1 MKAYFY
7 TLENFGEFD
16 FNENKVLSIETNNR
30 RFFLSLVKNL
40 KNIESDVREAAFYE
54 KDKLLALDKDYLLL
68 LDYFDTEPLTKTISG
83 KVLKKLS
90 AELDKSPEKFLEFS
104 SLIAKLYAFTL
115 TRLDE
120 TDIVFESDG
129 ERSFDEVLKLFSVSV
144 AQPRGDIFS
153 KILNLVEVAGEL
165 GVFKL
170 FVFVNA
176 KSFFVKNELNEI
188 MKMAKYL
195 GVSLMLVDNI
205 VTKEKIS
212 DETLLC
218 VDEDFFEYV
227 F

>member
-7 TLENFGEFD
+7 ALENFGEFD
-16 FNENKVLSIETNNR
+16 FNENNVLSIETNNR

-40 KNIESDVREAAFYE
+40 KNIESDGRETAFYE

-68 LDYFDTEPLTKTISG
+68 LDYFDTEPLTKTING
-83 KVLKKLS
+83 KVLKNLS
-90 AELDKSPEKFLEFS
+90 AELEKSPEKVLEFS

>member
-16 FNENKVLSIETNNR
+16 FNVNKVLSIETNNR

-54 KDKLLALDKDYLLL
+54 KDKLLTLDKDYLLL
-68 LDYFDTEPLTKTISG
+68 LDYFDTEPLTKTING
-83 KVLKKLS
+83 KVLKNLS
-90 AELDKSPEKFLEFS
+90 AELEKSPEKFLEFS

>member
-16 FNENKVLSIETNNR
+16 FNENNVLSIETNNR

-40 KNIESDVREAAFYE
+40 KNIESDGRETAFYE
-54 KDKLLALDKDYLLL
+54 KDKLLSLDKDYLLL
-68 LDYFDTEPLTKTISG
+68 LDYFDTEPLTKTINS
-83 KVLKKLS
+83 KVLKNLS
-90 AELDKSPEKFLEFS
+90 AELEKSPEKVLEFS
-104 SLIAKLYAFTL
+104 LLIAKLYAFTL